1 MSLPFTTILLTFGL
15 GVVAGIAVTRL
26 LAQWMRERRRVQLR
40 LRART
45 CRQICLDP

>member
-1 MSLPFTTILLTFGL
+1 MPVTTLLLTFGL
-15 GVVAGIAVTRL
+15 GTLAGIYGARAMSL
-26 LAQWMRERRRVQLR
+26 WFKERRRAQLR